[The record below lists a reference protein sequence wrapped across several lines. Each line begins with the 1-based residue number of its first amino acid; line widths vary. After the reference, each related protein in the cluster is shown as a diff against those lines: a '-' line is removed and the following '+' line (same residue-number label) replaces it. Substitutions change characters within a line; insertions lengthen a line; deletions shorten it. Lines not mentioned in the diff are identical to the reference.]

1 MASSSEND
9 AALAQLK
16 HMHDRGIISLNELIR
31 MSADLARPHS
41 PTHEESSRRL
51 WSDDDEDDLLVD
63 ESGEAFCAQVSTSA
77 SPRSPARAS
86 TPTPTYGP
94 RTWGSGTEVQSS
106 EYGDVTFIRLGN
118 DADFVNNGRA
128 RIQCEKIKKGAKYK
142 KETHIIWVKA
152 DTLSSLDDPVG
163 IASNECSPR
172 KSPRLQQQASAGFSS
187 IDKESSLPCR
197 ASIERER
204 KLPQKMEASVRG
216 PNKLQ
221 RQTAESKISVDER
234 VQQFPGNSLVNEMGK
249 LRCRA
254 CNFLPANKH
263 SSIKSHCCM
272 GTEDNPSRHAVRLE
286 QWSMQTDRDAE
297 LKTSIVDYFESHP
310 LEKVGTSDPDQLLLA
325 VPVSHCRVLLL
336 LPTILSNR
344 RPQAP
349 P

>member
-1 MASSSEND
+1 MPMHATQCCHPLSAFLHLFHSHSLTAAALRVHQIKGMASSSEND

-142 KETHIIWVKA
+142 KETHTIWVKA

-204 KLPQKMEASVRG
+204 IFHR
-216 PNKLQ
+216 
-221 RQTAESKISVDER
+221 RWR
-234 VQQFPGNSLVNEMGK
+234 
-249 LRCRA
+249 LRCVGRT
-254 CNFLPANKH
+254 NFN
-263 SSIKSHCCM
+263 
-272 GTEDNPSRHAVRLE
+272 VR
-286 QWSMQTDRDAE
+286 R
-297 LKTSIVDYFESHP
+297 P
-310 LEKVGTSDPDQLLLA
+310 
-325 VPVSHCRVLLL
+325 
-336 LPTILSNR
+336 NR
-344 RPQAP
+344 RSQLTSESSSFQGTHLSMRWESSGAARATFCRLTSTLQSSPIAAWAQKITRQGTQSG
-349 P
+349 